1 LSKVL
6 VVDDDTDI
14 CELIGFKLISMGHEV
29 ITEHDGVGGLAAAR
43 AERPDVVLLDWMMP
57 RLTGPEVCVE
67 MRSDPA
73 TADIPV
79 VLLTA
84 RAQRADIQQGLAA
97 GANDYISKPFSPREL
112 GARVDAL
119 LNGRRP

>member
-1 LSKVL
+1 MSRIL

-14 CELIGFKLISMGHEV
+14 CELIGFKLTSMGHQV
-29 ITEHDGVGGLAAAR
+29 ITEHDGEGGLATAR
-43 AERPDVVLLDWMMP
+43 SELPDLILLDWMMP
-57 RLTGPEVCVE
+57 RLNGPEVCIE
-67 MRSDPA
+67 LRADPN
-73 TADIPV
+73 TEVIPV

-84 RAQRADIQQGLAA
+84 KAQESDIQRGFAA

-119 LNGRRP
+119 LDASNR